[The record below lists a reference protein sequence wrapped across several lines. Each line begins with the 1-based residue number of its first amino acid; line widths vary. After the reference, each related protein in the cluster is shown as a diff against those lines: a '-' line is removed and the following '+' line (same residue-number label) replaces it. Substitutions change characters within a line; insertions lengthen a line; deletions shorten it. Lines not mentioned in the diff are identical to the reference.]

1 MMDNNNMWDDLSFR
15 NCSLSIDWT
24 ENQTSFDSDISNSS
38 NKWSMF
44 KIRKIHFIDLN
55 VNSFL

>member
-1 MMDNNNMWDDLSFR
+1 MDNNNMWDDVSFR
-15 NCSLSIDWT
+15 NCSLSIDRT

-44 KIRKIHFIDLN
+44 KIRKTHFIDLK
-55 VNSFL
+55 VNCFL

>member
-1 MMDNNNMWDDLSFR
+1 MDNNNMWDDLSFR

-24 ENQTSFDSDISNSS
+24 ENQTSFDSDISNSR